1 MEFFEEIEDL
11 KYNYQQSPKKTKD
24 YASALD
30 DWGTI
35 KFVFSPEK
43 SENKI

>member
-11 KYNYQQSPKKTKD
+11 KYNYQQVTEENER
-24 YASALD
+24 LRERVRRLR
-30 DWGTI
+30 GRV

-43 SENKI
+43 SLK